1 MTTYQ
6 EINAATRSTQ
16 DDSKVR
22 YTAKTHTSGGRRG
35 GVSRSDDGRL
45 DVKLSA
51 PGVPGTGTNPEQL
64 FAAGWSACFI
74 SAMGV
79 EANKMKVK
87 LPADAAI
94 DAEIDLCIFQRHT
107 KQRRGYG
114 QRGVSPICSKPF
126 WNDCV
131 GPRRLI
137 HDLNLDATKG
147 KNMKLTQVYRAA
159 LIAIPGFLMAAA
171 FHTGQAA
178 QASSPQGVRN
188 IVIVHGAW
196 ADGSS
201 WSKVIPL
208 LQAKGLHVVAVQ
220 NPLTSLADDVAAT
233 KRAIASQD
241 GPVLLVG
248 HSYGGVV
255 ITEAGNDP
263 KVVGLVYVAA
273 LAPSEGESVASV
285 TKAFPPTPLGSE
297 VRADAEGF
305 LTVTPKGIAEDFAQD
320 LTDKEKQILT
330 ATQAPTAAAVFG
342 ATVTTAAWKT
352 KPSWSVIASN
362 DRAVSPE
369 LQKAEAAAMKAASI
383 TVPSSHADAFSPERS
398 RRPN

>member
-1 MTTYQ
+1 
-6 EINAATRSTQ
+6 
-16 DDSKVR
+16 
-22 YTAKTHTSGGRRG
+22 
-35 GVSRSDDGRL
+35 
-45 DVKLSA
+45 
-51 PGVPGTGTNPEQL
+51 
-64 FAAGWSACFI
+64 
-74 SAMGV
+74 
-79 EANKMKVK
+79 
-87 LPADAAI
+87 
-94 DAEIDLCIFQRHT
+94 
-107 KQRRGYG
+107 
-114 QRGVSPICSKPF
+114 
-126 WNDCV
+126 
-131 GPRRLI
+131 
-137 HDLNLDATKG
+137 
-147 KNMKLTQVYRAA
+147 
-159 LIAIPGFLMAAA
+159 MAAA

-273 LAPSEGESVASV
+273 LAPPEGESVASV
-285 TKAFPPTPLGSE
+285 TKPFPATPLGSE

-320 LTDKEKQILT
+320 LSDNI
-330 ATQAPTAAAVFG
+330 APRC
-342 ATVTTAAWKT
+342 
-352 KPSWSVIASN
+352 SV
-362 DRAVSPE
+362 
-369 LQKAEAAAMKAASI
+369 L
-383 TVPSSHADAFSPERS
+383 
-398 RRPN
+398 